1 MIHSASVRICDKG
14 GSILRYMFSEEGILL
29 PYIPELPYEVLK
41 DEETG
46 KFAITGLLPGML
58 RWEPAPVE
66 QIRRITGNQG
76 D

>member
-1 MIHSASVRICDKG
+1 
-14 GSILRYMFSEEGILL
+14 MFSEEGILL